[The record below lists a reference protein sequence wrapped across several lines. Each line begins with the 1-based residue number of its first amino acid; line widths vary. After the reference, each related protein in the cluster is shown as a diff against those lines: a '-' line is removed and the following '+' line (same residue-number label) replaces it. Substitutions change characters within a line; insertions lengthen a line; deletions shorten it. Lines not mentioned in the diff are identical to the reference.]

1 MRRQGVIRTLADGG
15 CSVCYASEENVG
27 KRRCRHVLDSAELK
41 VEKEKGSMFVNIDA
55 EIDGKEEKFSIKAE
69 EAKIKDFISNLSNGL
84 SKKQK
89 EKILEDL
96 RG

>member
-69 EAKIKDFISNLSNGL
+69 EDKIKDFISNLSNGL